1 MSQPNRRRTIAIII
15 VVILILLA
23 LLLVK
28 CQRTKKPAAPEPVA
42 SSTAATT
49 PSAQPSA
56 PAPGNKQPD
65 EILTPATLQFP
76 PQVNAGKP
84 FPVKWTGP
92 DNAKDYITV
101 IRKESADAVYGNYR
115 DTREGNPVE
124 LLAPIEPGEWEV
136 RYVAARSHTVL
147 ARAPLIVAANA
158 VTLQAPVEVIAGTGV
173 AVSWTGPDN
182 AGDYLTL
189 VPKDLPDGQ
198 YGNYT
203 YTNKGSPLTIT
214 APITPGEAEV
224 RYMTGQGAKVLQRFP
239 LRVVAADITLSA
251 PAMAS
256 AGSKVTVTWSGPN
269 NVGDYITLVPQSLP
283 DGQYASYANTNAE
296 STVTVVALKSPGPA
310 EIRYMSGQG
319 AKVLKR
325 IPIVITP

>member
-15 VVILILLA
+15 VVILLLLA
-23 LLLVK
+23 LLMVK
-28 CQRTKKPAAPEPVA
+28 CQRPKKAAPGPVA
-42 SSTAATT
+42 STTAPAT

-56 PAPGNKQPD
+56 PAPGGKQPD
-65 EILTPATLQFP
+65 EVLTPATLQFP
-76 PQVNAGKP
+76 ARVSAGKP
-84 FPVKWTGP
+84 FPVQWTGP
-92 DNAKDYITV
+92 NNPRDYITV

-136 RYVAARSHTVL
+136 RYVTSGSHTVL
-147 ARAPLIVAANA
+147 ARVPLVVAANE
-158 VTLQAPVEVIAGTGV
+158 VTLQAPAEVVAGTV
-173 AVSWTGPDN
+173 VPVSWTGPNN

-203 YTNKGSPLTIT
+203 NTSKGSPLTIT
-214 APITPGEAEV
+214 APITPGDVEV

-239 LRVVAADITLSA
+239 LRVVAAEISLSA
-251 PAMAS
+251 AAAAA
-256 AGSKVTVTWSGPN
+256 AGSKVTVTWTGPN
-269 NVGDYITLVPQSLP
+269 NTGDYITLVPQSLP
-283 DGQYASYANTNAE
+283 DGQYASYANTSAGP
-296 STVTVVALKSPGPA
+296 TVSVVALKSAGLA